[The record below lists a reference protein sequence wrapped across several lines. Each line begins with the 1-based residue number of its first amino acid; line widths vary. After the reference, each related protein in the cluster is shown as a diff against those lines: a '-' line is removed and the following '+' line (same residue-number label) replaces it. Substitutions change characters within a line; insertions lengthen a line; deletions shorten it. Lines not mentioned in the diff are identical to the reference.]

1 MTLDIDAIYGFA
13 GRVGVVTGASRGI
26 GRATTE
32 FLVHGGATVVAVARS
47 AADLTSLEAA
57 LSGARGTVHTLAV
70 DLVDPDAPAD
80 IRNSVVERIGP
91 RLDFL
96 VNNAGVLSS
105 GPVHTYTVADWDE
118 TLAINLRAVA
128 TVSGA
133 LREILAAGD
142 LPGVVNIT
150 SVQAVVG
157 MAGRSLYAAS
167 KGGVDALTRQLAVEF
182 APDGIRVN
190 AVCPGPIRTALSEPL
205 FADDE
210 FRTRVERS
218 IPLGRI
224 GTPDDIALAIGFL
237 CSRAA
242 SYVTGHALVVD
253 GGRTIS

>member
-1 MTLDIDAIYGFA
+1 MTFDIDAMYGFA

-26 GRATTE
+26 GRATAE
-32 FLVHGGATVVAVARS
+32 LLVHGGATVVAVGRS
-47 AADLTSLEAA
+47 AADLASLQA
-57 LSGARGTVHTLAV
+57 SVNGARGAVHTVAI
-70 DLVDPDAPAD
+70 DLVDPDAPAA
-80 IRNSVVERIGP
+80 IHNAVVERLGA

-96 VNNAGVLSS
+96 VNSAGVLSS
-105 GPVHTYTVADWDE
+105 GPVDSYTVADWDR
-118 TLAINLRAVA
+118 TLATNLRAVA

-142 LPGVVNIT
+142 LPSVVNIT
-150 SVQAVVG
+150 SIQAVVG

-224 GTPDDIALAIGFL
+224 GTPDDVALAIGFL
-237 CSRAA
+237 SSRAA
-242 SYVTGHALVVD
+242 SYMTGHALVVD